1 MFFSREEKFP
11 RSHFVFS
18 YYLFAVGSRSN
29 GYLKLGVQ
37 ARMHET
43 TLTAGVSSLV
53 ANEIQGIAV
62 RATVVSEQQVRRINR
77 FLY

>member
-1 MFFSREEKFP
+1 
-11 RSHFVFS
+11 
-18 YYLFAVGSRSN
+18 
-29 GYLKLGVQ
+29 
-37 ARMHET
+37 MHET

-62 RATVVSEQQVRRINR
+62 TATVVSEQQVRRINR